1 MSELYSKQYFNINHK
16 SLNSVQYL
24 YSTVI
29 QKAYDIPHY
38 PGISLSSTVFVNVL
52 ESLLVNKRRPLVTLS
67 ADSYSNG
74 IMNVVTRVAQLTNP
88 VCQYNHWVNLLFS
101 LTDMNECSTRYPK
114 RNLPFPHMMM
124 QCSASTTITPGHS
137 HSLNYS
143 PSLNMSQTSAEKKVK
158 CFMKKVKRSNRTPMN
173 HNS

>member
-1 MSELYSKQYFNINHK
+1 
-16 SLNSVQYL
+16 
-24 YSTVI
+24 
-29 QKAYDIPHY
+29 
-38 PGISLSSTVFVNVL
+38 
-52 ESLLVNKRRPLVTLS
+52 
-67 ADSYSNG
+67 
-74 IMNVVTRVAQLTNP
+74 
-88 VCQYNHWVNLLFS
+88 
-101 LTDMNECSTRYPK
+101 MNECSTRYPK

-173 HNS
+173 HNSWRRDAMKRLVKTCIVASVAKTMWKWNLLIQVYEVHVCKCHFRIWEQEWAKKELSIDNVVWLLHDALKSISIHLAKTTQWHEKN